1 VKRQLS
7 PVRLAAA
14 GASLLAIVALV
25 LFLIPTDDTYIVLPD
40 RARPVEPLVEV
51 QGGKTPGG
59 EGGVYFVDVIVRKAT
74 VLERLFPRLHTGAT
88 LVRAQVLNPSG
99 VSERERRRS
108 SLRDMTRS
116 QRIAA
121 AVAFRELGLRVQT
134 RSTGAL
140 VEEVVPGRP
149 AAKKLR
155 LDDVIVSV
163 DGRRVRSP
171 DDLRAALR
179 RHRPGDQVTL
189 RVRRGSETLPIR
201 LRTAEDPREPG
212 RPIIGVLV
220 DQSADIKLP
229 RRIEI
234 NSGNIGGPS
243 AGLAFALD
251 VFEEL
256 GRDVDHGRKVAV
268 TGALDLDGDVLP
280 VGGLKQKTIGARRAG
295 VDLFIVPAGDNAE
308 EARAN
313 ADGLRIVPVRTFQ
326 QALRALA
333 TTGKTS

>member
-1 VKRQLS
+1 MKRQLS
-7 PVRLAAA
+7 PLRLAAA
-14 GASLLAIVALV
+14 GAAVLAIVALV
-25 LFLIPTDDTYIVLPD
+25 LFLVPTDDTYIVLPD

-51 QGGKTPGG
+51 QGGRTPRG

-121 AVAFRELGLRVQT
+121 AVAFRELGLRVHT

-155 LDDVIVSV
+155 LDDVIVAV

-179 RHRPGDQVTL
+179 RYRPGDQVML
-189 RVRRGSETLPIR
+189 RVRRGSRTLPIR

-220 DQSADIKLP
+220 DQSADIELP

-295 VDLFIVPAGDNAE
+295 VDLFIVPAGDNAQ

-326 QALRALA
+326 QALRVLA
-333 TTGKTS
+333 TSGKTS